1 MRNSLRFVPS
11 PRLRSLFGGSM
22 VALLIG
28 LILAGCGEDSGNE
41 AAGPNGLGEPGPAPS
56 QADVMACDDAA
67 SAYAGLCT
75 NDGNRTC
82 QMAAYQSYCAT
93 AANPRAAA
101 CAPTALPTA
110 VGPLPTRPMQ
120 PNAWKW
126 LWPARRRTPSR
137 SCRLACPPTAMSS
150 ASSRHLF
157 ASSPLRPHECRTAA
171 GGPGLR
177 VRVGRLQRHRK
188 LLATGV
194 QAPFDACFS
203 EWLAQ

>member
-1 MRNSLRFVPS
+1 
-11 PRLRSLFGGSM
+11 M

-101 CAPTALPTA
+101 EALDC
-110 VGPLPTRPMQ
+110 L
-120 PNAWKW
+120 
-126 LWPARRRTPSR
+126 RTNSSSN
-137 SCRLACPPTAMSS
+137 SCRTFADPSGAAECVEMALAGATADTFSELSTRLSADCDEFRFFSTPFRFEPPFVLLSFEQQQEVLDCASESADCSATAS
-150 ASSRHLF
+150 
-157 ASSPLRPHECRTAA
+157 C
-171 GGPGLR
+171 
-177 VRVGRLQRHRK
+177 
-188 LLATGV
+188 LATGV

-203 EWLAQ
+203 E